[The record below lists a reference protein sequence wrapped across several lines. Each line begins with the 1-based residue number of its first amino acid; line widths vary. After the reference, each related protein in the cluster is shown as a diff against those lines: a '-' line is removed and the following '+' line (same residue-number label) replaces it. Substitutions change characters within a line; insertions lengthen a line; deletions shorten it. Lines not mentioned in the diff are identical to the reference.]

1 MTKPLYLVSGL
12 ALGVTLAASCAAHAD
27 SLEPPLLQSAAQPLA
42 DAPPAAA
49 VPALPGAGGT
59 AAPPGAEKEA
69 AAPKPPEVMSSSP
82 QEADEDMADDDAKA
96 TQTGKADASND
107 DAKATQTSE
116 ANASSDDA
124 KATQPDDADASNDD
138 DDNETTAQK
147 KPALEASKQDT
158 DADSD
163 GPHTAPPP
171 GLAEESEVPPIDGKP
186 IPLTLRASPA
196 GEADDA
202 ATALPA
208 DPAAATTAAQAAAPT
223 APAEPRAIAASSTA
237 DDDTALDEPALTSPL
252 AKELIA
258 GFYSRINALGYGIL
272 QDPINSTLNP
282 NNALAIPRYQT
293 AFDFR
298 PDFSLNFRQIELGIK
313 PRFEASWNR
322 VSSGLQ
328 GGTDLSTATAYINE
342 WIARYRV
349 TNQLLVSYGR
359 ENLQWGPSQL
369 LSPSNPFNQNNGKNN
384 PAIEQPGQDYARVV
398 VIPNSSLTGSFIANT
413 GEGRLNASGEETGP
427 FHKAYAGK
435 FDYTGDKTFFT
446 LLVSKRET
454 TPWRIGYFGGWNIS
468 DALLAYSEGSA
479 ALSHDETL
487 PHPDYDILVGATYT
501 LMSGATITGEYFH
514 HNAGCTQENIAECVS
529 PQNLD
534 PTNPYPRR
542 DYVLLQYVDTKLVR
556 NVSLTVR
563 VIQDL
568 NDHSTEFVSDLEYE
582 MGQNWLLYFV
592 PSVTVGGKS
601 TEFGSLVRYSIFA
614 GVSFTF

>member
-1 MTKPLYLVSGL
+1 MKKPHYLVSGL
-12 ALGVTLAASCAAHAD
+12 ALGVTLAAPCASHAEP
-27 SLEPPLLQSAAQPLA
+27 LEPPLLQTTVQPPA
-42 DAPPAAA
+42 NAPAAA
-49 VPALPGAGGT
+49 APSTLAVKGAT
-59 AAPPGAEKEA
+59 VKE
-69 AAPKPPEVMSSSP
+69 
-82 QEADEDMADDDAKA
+82 D
-96 TQTGKADASND
+96 TADAT
-107 DAKATQTSE
+107 KAS
-116 ANASSDDA
+116 
-124 KATQPDDADASNDD
+124 QPDDADASNDD
-138 DDNETTAQK
+138 DDEAHSTSAQK
-147 KPALEASKQDT
+147 QPDAAPPTQ
-158 DADSD
+158 DADDDNDNDSD
-163 GPHTAPPP
+163 EPNPKLPPE
-171 GLAEESEVPPIDGKP
+171 LAEQSELPPTDGKP
-186 IPLTLRASPA
+186 IPLTLGP
-196 GEADDA
+196 
-202 ATALPA
+202 LPA
-208 DPAAATTAAQAAAPT
+208 DEADNAPPMASTPAPAAAVAAVAAVAGAQVPAAPAPSAPT
-223 APAEPRAIAASSTA
+223 AT
-237 DDDTALDEPALTSPL
+237 DDNALDEPALTSPL
-252 AKELIA
+252 AQELVS

-282 NNALAIPRYQT
+282 NNALAIARYQT
-293 AFDFR
+293 ALDFR
-298 PDFSLNFRQIELGIK
+298 PDFSLNFRQLELGIK
-313 PRFEASWNR
+313 PRFEASWSR
-322 VSSGLQ
+322 VTNGVE

-413 GEGRLNASGEETGP
+413 GEGRLNDSGEETGP

-435 FDYTGDKTFFT
+435 FDYTGDRTWFS
-446 LLVSKRET
+446 LVVSKRET
-454 TPWRIGYFGGWNIS
+454 TPWRIGYFGGWNVS

-479 ALSHDETL
+479 ALSHDPTL
-487 PHPDYDILVGATYT
+487 PHPDYDVLVGATYT
-501 LMSGATITGEYFH
+501 LLNGATITGEYFH
-514 HNAGCTQENIAECVS
+514 HNAGCTQEDIAQCVS

-542 DYVLLQYVDTKLVR
+542 DYLLLQYVDTKLVR

-592 PSVTVGGKS
+592 PSVTIGSKN